1 MGKRLSRP
9 IAAYLR
15 YIEGIKRDRQLGSGL
30 RGRSLNLKKQVQK
43 VVLAQRVSG
52 NLNPG
57 FTGYFI
63 IKLKKDKTRKMDE
76 NFQN

>member
-1 MGKRLSRP
+1 MGKRLSCP

-43 VVLAQRVSG
+43 VVFAQQISG
-52 NLNPG
+52 NLTNCE
-57 FTGYFI
+57 TI
-63 IKLKKDKTRKMDE
+63 TKKLSKLKP
-76 NFQN
+76 

>member
-1 MGKRLSRP
+1 VGKILSRP

-43 VVLAQRVSG
+43 VVFAQRVSG
-52 NLNPG
+52 NLTHIPHPQLSQWV
-57 FTGYFI
+57 FTYFYRA
-63 IKLKKDKTRKMDE
+63 IKL
-76 NFQN
+76 

>member
-1 MGKRLSRP
+1 VGKRLSRP

-52 NLNPG
+52 NLTNCE
-57 FTGYFI
+57 TI
-63 IKLKKDKTRKMDE
+63 VLADKRRMVG
-76 NFQN
+76 